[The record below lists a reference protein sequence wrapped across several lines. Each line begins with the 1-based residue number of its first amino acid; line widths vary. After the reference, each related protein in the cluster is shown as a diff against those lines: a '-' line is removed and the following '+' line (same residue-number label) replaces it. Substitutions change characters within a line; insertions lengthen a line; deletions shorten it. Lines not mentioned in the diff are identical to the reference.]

1 MEEHLQRAFVG
12 FRGLTETGYGL
23 EQALDYASTLIREKE
38 IRKPIDM
45 NIVGE
50 TIADFTTQKVTKK
63 VKV

>member
-1 MEEHLQRAFVG
+1 MG

-38 IRKPIDM
+38 MWKPIDM
-45 NIVGE
+45 NIVGK
-50 TIADFTTQKVTKK
+50 TIADFKIQKVSKK

>member
-12 FRGLTETGYGL
+12 FHGLTETGYGL

-38 IRKPIDM
+38 MWKPIDM